1 MAVTG
6 PLSDQKFLEKLTR
19 ITEEHLSEEGFGVPQ
34 LVRAMGV
41 SRSGLYRRIKQMTG
55 KPASTLVREQRLR
68 KAMEL
73 LGDQN
78 LTVSEVAWNVGFG
91 SVAYFDRCF
100 HQYFGES
107 PGDARRKILEN
118 EELVRSRSP
127 SGEEAATPLLEGV
140 TTTPGEEATTP
151 PGEEATTPLR
161 EKTTTPIRQT
171 DTIPLRKEATP
182 LLREKDSSPQQ
193 EEATRPPREEDGR
206 VAVNARKFPWLV
218 AAVSGV
224 VLLMVFLLFM
234 GKERWTAF
242 LAELLPE
249 GKNKSIAVLP
259 FVSESTDIE
268 NLYFNNG
275 ITSAITDRYWK
286 SPLFVLTSIY
296 AARGNRDQAMENLR
310 LLRMNFKATDLQ
322 VVLLLKQWPM
332 FEGIRGEPEFRDYLK
347 AAEAHYLE
355 EHRKVREL
363 ISKGAPLLW
372 FLPEEQL
379 KPTLETNGF
388 RSDHGYKGQVFP
400 LFEGL
405 EIAQRFKMIDQVGGE
420 DSDSCTR
427 HHIGEPVGIVGD
439 AQEAGRRSKNIATP
453 GQ

>member
-55 KPASTLVREQRLR
+55 KPASTLIREQRLR

-91 SVAYFDRCF
+91 SVTYFDRCF

-127 SGEEAATPLLEGV
+127 SGEEAVTPLLEGV
-140 TTTPGEEATTP
+140 TTT

-193 EEATRPPREEDGR
+193 EEATRPPREKDGQ
-206 VAVNARKFPWLV
+206 VAVNARRFPWLV
-218 AAVSGV
+218 AAVPGV

-296 AARGNRDQAMENLR
+296 SSRGNRDKAMENLR
-310 LLRMNFKATDLQ
+310 LLRMNFPATDLQ

-372 FLPEEQL
+372 FLP
-379 KPTLETNGF
+379 
-388 RSDHGYKGQVFP
+388 
-400 LFEGL
+400 
-405 EIAQRFKMIDQVGGE
+405 
-420 DSDSCTR
+420 
-427 HHIGEPVGIVGD
+427 
-439 AQEAGRRSKNIATP
+439 
-453 GQ
+453 